1 MGARTANYARS
12 SAMDEMLAA
21 PVPSPQVIAMPEPVG
36 DLIAHAL
43 AEIGVTTVFGV
54 ISIHNMP
61 ILDAIARHNR
71 IRFVPARSEAGAM
84 NMADAYARVARSLG
98 VVITSTGTAA
108 GNAAGAQVEALTA
121 GSPVLHITSQI
132 DRPYMDRDRAAIH
145 DVARQADMLRAISKA
160 YFRVWEGRTAV
171 PMIEAAAHAALTAPR
186 GPVSLEVP
194 IDVQREKVLR
204 PRHIGLGPIVA
215 PPADPSLLDRL
226 AALVRAAERPMLW
239 LGGGARAAGAAALD
253 LAERGFAVVSSTNGR
268 AVVPEAH
275 RHTLGAYNM
284 TAQAQAIYDRADLM
298 IVVGSRLRGNE
309 TRNNTARLPRP
320 LVQIDA
326 DPAQAGRNYAV
337 DLFIPA
343 DADLALLE
351 LARRL
356 PATLNVDPKFLDE
369 VAAARVQSE
378 RKLAA
383 TLGPYR
389 VVADALQRRVA
400 SGRHPFVRDVTL
412 SNSTFGNRYVH
423 LAAPHLGV
431 HALGGGIGQ
440 GLAMAIGAAAAG
452 CPAKTV
458 ALVGDGGLMVNLGE
472 LATAVDAGSDI
483 VFILMN
489 DRGYGVIRN
498 IQDAQFGGR
507 RHYADLHTPDFA
519 QLAASFGL
527 PHQRVARIEEF
538 EPALDRALS
547 AAGPQLVEVDMTAI
561 GPFAESFAGP
571 PAGAAGSA

>member
-1 MGARTANYARS
+1 MTIAARS
-12 SAMDEMLAA
+12 PEVVS
-21 PVPSPQVIAMPEPVG
+21 IAEPVG
-36 DLIAHAL
+36 DLVAHAL

-108 GNAAGAQVEALTA
+108 ANAAGSQVEALTA

-145 DVARQADMLRAISKA
+145 DVPRQADMLRAISKA

-171 PMIEAAAHAALTAPR
+171 AMVEGAARAALTAPR
-186 GPVSLEVP
+186 GPVSLEIP
-194 IDVQREKVLR
+194 IDVQREKIAR
-204 PRHIGLGPIVA
+204 PRHVGLGPIA
-215 PPADPSLLDRL
+215 AQAAEPRLLDAL
-226 AALVRAAERPMLW
+226 AELVRGARRPMLW
-239 LGGGARAAGAAALD
+239 LGGGAREAGTAALD
-253 LAERGFAVVSSTNGR
+253 LAERGFAVVTSTNGR
-268 AVVPEAH
+268 AVVPEMH

-284 TAQAQAIYDRADLM
+284 TPEAQAIYDRADLM

-320 LVQIDA
+320 FVQIDA
-326 DPAQAGRNYAV
+326 DPGQAARNYAV
-337 DLFIPA
+337 DLFVHA
-343 DADLALLE
+343 DACAALEE
-351 LARRL
+351 LRKRL
-356 PATLNVDPKFLDE
+356 PAKLEIDAKFLDE
-369 VAAARVQSE
+369 VAAARAQSE

-389 VVADALQRRVA
+389 VVADAMQRRVA

-440 GLAMAIGAAAAG
+440 GVAMAIGAASAAL
-452 CPAKTV
+452 PAKTI
-458 ALVGDGGLMVNLGE
+458 ALLGDGGAMVNLGE
-472 LATAVDAGSDI
+472 LATAVDGKSDI

-507 RHYADLHTPDFA
+507 RNYADLHTPDFA
-519 QLAASFGL
+519 LLAAALAL
-527 PHQRVARIEEF
+527 PYQRVSRIEDF

-547 AAGPQLVEVDMTAI
+547 AGGPQLVEVDMTAI
-561 GPFAESFAGP
+561 GAFAESFAGP
-571 PAGAAGSA
+571 PAGAAGST

>member
-1 MGARTANYARS
+1 MTAVVPARQTETAS
-12 SAMDEMLAA
+12 
-21 PVPSPQVIAMPEPVG
+21 IAEPVG

-61 ILDAIARHNR
+61 ILDAIARQGR
-71 IRFVPARSEAGAM
+71 IRFVPARGEAGAM
-84 NMADAYARVARSLG
+84 NMADAHARVTRAIG

-108 GNAAGAQVEALTA
+108 GNAAGSQVEALTA

-145 DVARQADMLRAISKA
+145 DVPRQADMLRAVSKA

-171 PMIEAAAHAALTAPR
+171 AMVEAAARAALTPPR
-186 GPVSLEVP
+186 GPVSLEIP
-194 IDVQREKVLR
+194 IDVQREKAPR
-204 PRHIGLGPIVA
+204 PRHVGVGPIA
-215 PPADPSLLDRL
+215 PLAADPKLLDEL
-226 AALVRAAERPMLW
+226 AQLVRRAKRPMLW
-239 LGGGARAAGAAALD
+239 LGGGARAAETAARD

-268 AVVPEAH
+268 AVVPETH
-275 RHTLGAYNM
+275 PHTLGAFNM
-284 TAQAQAIYDRADLM
+284 TAEAQAIYDRADLM

-309 TRNNTARLPRP
+309 TRNNTARLPHP

-326 DPAQAGRNYAV
+326 DAGHAARNYAV
-337 DLFIPA
+337 DLFVNA
-343 DADLALLE
+343 DAAAALEGLRE
-351 LARRL
+351 RL
-356 PATLNVDPKFLDE
+356 PARLDVDAKFLGDI
-369 VAAARVQSE
+369 AGARARSE

-383 TLGPYR
+383 ALGPYR
-389 VVADALQRRVA
+389 AVADALQARVA
-400 SGRHPFVRDVTL
+400 RGQHPFVRDVTL
-412 SNSTFGNRYVH
+412 SNSTFGNRYVQ

-440 GLAMAIGAAAAG
+440 GVAMAVGAALAG
-452 CPAKTV
+452 VPAKTV
-458 ALVGDGGLMVNLGE
+458 ALLGDGGAMVNLGE
-472 LATAVDAGSDI
+472 LATVVDTQADV
-483 VFILMN
+483 VFVLMN

-507 RHYADLHTPDFA
+507 RHYADLHTPDFSL
-519 QLAASFGL
+519 LAAALGL
-527 PHQRVARIEEF
+527 PHQRVSRIEDF
-538 EPALDRALS
+538 AAAFDRAL
-547 AAGPQLVEVDMTAI
+547 AASGPQLLEVDMTAI